1 MPVGEIAGE
10 LLGGLLRLLV
20 YVLVD
25 IVFELLIKG
34 SGYGICRIFT
44 KKVDPDGVAAIITG
58 IGFWAVI
65 GFIGYALYKGV
76 T

>member
-1 MPVGEIAGE
+1 MPVGEIAGG

-34 SGYGICRIFT
+34 SGYGICRIFK
-44 KKVDPDGVAAIITG
+44 KKVNPDGAAVIVTG
-58 IGFWAVI
+58 IGAWTAI
-65 GFIGYALYKGV
+65 GIIGYALYKGV